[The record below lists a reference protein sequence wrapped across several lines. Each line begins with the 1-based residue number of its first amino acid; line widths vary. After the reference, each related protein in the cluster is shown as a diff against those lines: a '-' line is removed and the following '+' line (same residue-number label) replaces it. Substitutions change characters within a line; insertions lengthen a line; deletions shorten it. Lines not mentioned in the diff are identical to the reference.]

1 MFCQA
6 GASVRIRLL
15 PVFRR
20 FRRSPVIS
28 NLRSRSGLSQ
38 VHIHQR
44 ADREQLG
51 GILLQSS
58 IVQIHTEDRRQG
70 LERSPRLD
78 LGSGRKGLVCRCR
91 HPRRTCASACTSSGK
106 CSYPMAEPRS
116 VRRNPRISAPR
127 WSPSGYSELGS
138 KWQYVDDGKF
148 LIATYACRILL
159 LAGHALPRIAAGP

>member
-28 NLRSRSGLSQ
+28 NLRSRSGLSRSTHSPARRSRT
-38 VHIHQR
+38 VGWH
-44 ADREQLG
+44 
-51 GILLQSS
+51 SS
-58 IVQIHTEDRRQG
+58 AVLDSANPYRRSSSRVG
-70 LERSPRLD
+70 SDLLD
-78 LGSGRKGLVCRCR
+78 LTWAADGKALYVVAGIRAAHVLLHVNLQGNARILWR
-91 HPRRTCASACTSSGK
+91 SSGA
-106 CSYPMAEPRS
+106 SGETLAYP
-116 VRRNPRISAPR
+116 PR

-148 LIATYACRILL
+148 LTPTYACRILL